1 MADSEFPGRWVLTLG
16 YLVIAAALTFCRL
29 LPLDSLPTAWAGPD
43 LLICV
48 TMAWMLRRPDSVPMV
63 LIAMVALMGD
73 LLFQRPPGLWAAITV
88 GLSDF
93 LRRREEGL
101 RDAPFP
107 LEWGVVGLAFV
118 MSKLLYR
125 IVQTLF
131 VVPNEPLGLTL
142 TQIVV
147 TIAAYPLVVLALN
160 TLFGLRRAAPGEVD
174 SLGHKR

>member
-1 MADSEFPGRWVLTLG
+1 M
-16 YLVIAAALTFCRL
+16 
-29 LPLDSLPTAWAGPD
+29 
-43 LLICV
+43 
-48 TMAWMLRRPDSVPMV
+48 
-63 LIAMVALMGD
+63 
-73 LLFQRPPGLWAAITV
+73 
-88 GLSDF
+88 
-93 LRRREEGL
+93 
-101 RDAPFP
+101 
-107 LEWGVVGLAFV
+107 VGLAFV

-160 TLFGLRRAAPGEVD
+160 TLFGMRRAAPGEVD